1 MTVHRVWRLLAG
13 SALLLTLAC
22 QRPEPEDTS
31 GQHPVGSGQEA
42 GDPVDEHATDHGAG
56 GHETLTLRAIM
67 QQLSADLAGFSH
79 ALWLED
85 GAAMTARAGAI
96 ADHAHMT
103 PDEVQRI
110 RAELGPE
117 LDDFEAADDA
127 VHQSAIRLRAAAGAG
142 HMEEVLQAL
151 HQVQR
156 GCVSCHT
163 RFRERLRT
171 DGA

>member
-1 MTVHRVWRLLAG
+1 MTVHRVCRLLAG
-13 SALLLTLAC
+13 LALLFTVAC
-22 QRPEPEDTS
+22 QPSGSEDTP
-31 GQHPVGSGQEA
+31 GQHAAGSGHEVEHPA
-42 GDPVDEHATDHGAG
+42 EGHATGHGAE
-56 GHETLTLRAIM
+56 GHEALPLRTIM
-67 QQLSADLAGFSH
+67 QQLSVDLAGFSH

-110 RAELGPE
+110 RTELGQE
-117 LDDFEAADDA
+117 MDDFEADDDA
-127 VHQSAIRLRAAAGAG
+127 VHQSAIRLHAAAEAG
-142 HMEEVLQAL
+142 HMEEVLHELSQI
-151 HQVQR
+151 QR

-171 DGA
+171 DGP

>member
-1 MTVHRVWRLLAG
+1 MTVHGVCRLLAG
-13 SALLLTLAC
+13 SALLFTVAC
-22 QRPEPEDTS
+22 QQPGSEDRPE
-31 GQHPVGSGQEA
+31 QHAAGAGHDAEHRVEA
-42 GDPVDEHATDHGAG
+42 HASDHGAE
-56 GHETLTLRAIM
+56 GHEAMLLRTIM
-67 QQLSADLAGFSH
+67 QQLSVDLAGFSH

-110 RAELGPE
+110 RTELGPE
-117 LDDFEAADDA
+117 MDEFEAEDDA
-127 VHQSAIRLRAAAGAG
+127 VHQSAIRLHAAAEAG
-142 HMEEVLQAL
+142 HMEEVLQEL
-151 HQVQR
+151 NRIQR

-171 DGA
+171 YGP